1 MGAIVMKQFIDRFKA
16 MEKIANETLAANPEA
31 LVGVSDLPGSE
42 HDAKAP
48 AEAKKDDKEVQQG
61 QPAGATSTDGA
72 VAGGDAKPLNEGKL
86 EMDQAL
92 TNPEQKPLTS
102 DDALTAKT
110 ASAQLM
116 GLVKDLLSDL
126 KGTQKTAGAADA
138 GAQAGQEQK
147 KTDVQTKAAGDCG
160 GCAKP
165 DAKAGECSKAGKCSK
180 DGECAKDG
188 EGECKGDK
196 KKSEPMKIALD
207 DETISKIAAAQATF
221 MLGREAA
228 DTVLKQAAAK
238 DQSVQLSADAAR
250 KLIKDACVKAAQE
263 QGLDPNAAAAAADN
277 AMAAAGLPAEVAAGA
292 GADAGAEA
300 GAAAGAEAGAEAGAG
315 EGGAAAEE
323 MELFPEDVTE
333 EELATAIIDCV
344 SSGELDPDTAK
355 ALVEEIATDGGAAAP
370 SEDEAAAIIAQGLES
385 GQITPEQAQEIATSI
400 ENGGEGGAGAGGEG
414 DAAAE
419 AQGAADAAAAAQD
432 AQDEAQGAA
441 DAEAAM
447 KEAAAHVRKEAIA
460 KVAAAVQEKREQVKK
475 EAAAKEASAQ
485 GAAAQAAGQEA
496 AGNRIM
502 AKVASILKAKNDAK
516 AKAEAAKQA
525 SAGDASYIAGFK
537 KKAEELGVDPAQLAK
552 YMLAR
557 KNAAR

>member
-31 LVGVSDLPGSE
+31 LVGVSKLPGSE
-42 HDAKAP
+42 HDAPAP
-48 AEAKKDDKEVQQG
+48 GEAKKDDKEVQQG

-86 EMDQAL
+86 EMDQPLLNA
-92 TNPEQKPLTS
+92 EQKPLTS
-102 DDALTAKT
+102 GDALTAKT
-110 ASAQLM
+110 ASAQLTN
-116 GLVKDLLSDL
+116 LVKDLLADL
-126 KGTQKTAGAADA
+126 KGTQKT
-138 GAQAGQEQK
+138 
-147 KTDVQTKAAGDCG
+147 AGDCG

-180 DGECAKDG
+180 DGE
-188 EGECKGDK
+188 GECKGNK
-196 KKSEPMKIALD
+196 NKSETMKITLD
-207 DETISKIAAAQATF
+207 DDTISKIAAAQATF

-228 DTVLKQAAAK
+228 EKVLKQADAK
-238 DQSVQLSADAAR
+238 KQDGQLTADAAR

-277 AMAAAGLPAEVAAGA
+277 AMTAAGLPAEVAAGA

-300 GAAAGAEAGAEAGAG
+300 GAAAGAEAGAEAGAV
-315 EGGAAAEE
+315 EGGAAAEGVDI
-323 MELFPEDVTE
+323 FPEDVTE

-355 ALVEEIATDGGAAAP
+355 ALVEEIATDSGAAAP

-385 GQITPEQAQEIATSI
+385 GQITPEQAQEIATAI
-400 ENGGEGGAGAGGEG
+400 ENGGEGGTGAESGAGAGVEG
-414 DAAAE
+414 AAAAE
-419 AQGAADAAAAAQD
+419 AQGAADAAAAVQD

-447 KEAAAHVRKEAIA
+447 KEAAEHVRKGAIA
-460 KVAAAVQEKREQVKK
+460 KIAAAVQAKREQVKK
-475 EAAAKEASAQ
+475 EAAAKAASTQPAGN
-485 GAAAQAAGQEA
+485 GAAGSK
-496 AGNRIM
+496 IM
-502 AKVASILKAKNDAK
+502 AKVASILQAKK
-516 AKAEAAKQA
+516 EASTKMA
-525 SAGDASYIAGFK
+525 SASDEHYIAGFK
-537 KKAEELGVDPAQLAK
+537 KKAEELGVNPAQLAQ

-557 KNAAR
+557 KNSAQ

>member
-31 LVGVSDLPGSE
+31 LVGVSKLPGSE
-42 HDAKAP
+42 HDAPAP
-48 AEAKKDDKEVQQG
+48 GEAKKDDKEVQQG

-86 EMDQAL
+86 EMDQPLLNA
-92 TNPEQKPLTS
+92 EQKPLTS
-102 DDALTAKT
+102 GDALTAKT
-110 ASAQLM
+110 ASAQLTN
-116 GLVKDLLSDL
+116 LVKDLLADL
-126 KGTQKTAGAADA
+126 KGTQKT
-138 GAQAGQEQK
+138 
-147 KTDVQTKAAGDCG
+147 AGDCG

-180 DGECAKDG
+180 DGECSKDGKCAKDC

-196 KKSEPMKIALD
+196 KKVETMKISLD
-207 DETISKIAAAQATF
+207 DDTISKIAAAQATF

-228 DTVLKQAAAK
+228 ETVLKQAAAK

-315 EGGAAAEE
+315 EGGAAAEGA
-323 MELFPEDVTE
+323 ELFPEDVTE

-385 GQITPEQAQEIATSI
+385 GQITPEQAQEIATAI
-400 ENGGEGGAGAGGEG
+400 ENGGEGGAGAGGEV
-414 DAAAE
+414 AADAE

-441 DAEAAM
+441 DAEEAM
-447 KEAAAHVRKEAIA
+447 KEAAAHVRNEAIA
-460 KVAAAVQEKREQVKK
+460 KVASAVHAKREQVKK
-475 EAAAKEASAQ
+475 EAAAH
-485 GAAAQAAGQEA
+485 GAAAQAA
-496 AGNRIM
+496 AGNKIM
-502 AKVASILKAKNDAK
+502 AKVASILQAKNDAK
-516 AKAEAAKQA
+516 AKSETDKQA

-552 YMLAR
+552 YMLSR
-557 KNAAR
+557 KNAAQ

>member
-31 LVGVSDLPGSE
+31 LVGVSKLPGSE
-42 HDAKAP
+42 HDAPAP
-48 AEAKKDDKEVQQG
+48 GEAKKDDKEVQQG
-61 QPAGATSTDGA
+61 QPAGATSTSGA

-86 EMDQAL
+86 EMDQPL
-92 TNPEQKPLTS
+92 TNAEQKPLTS

-110 ASAQLM
+110 ASAQLT

-126 KGTQKTAGAADA
+126 KGTQKTAG
-138 GAQAGQEQK
+138 
-147 KTDVQTKAAGDCG
+147 DCG
-160 GCAKP
+160 GCAKT

-180 DGECAKDG
+180 DGKCNKDG

-196 KKSEPMKIALD
+196 KKEETMKISLD
-207 DETISKIAAAQATF
+207 DDTISKIAAAQATF

-228 DTVLKQAAAK
+228 ETVMKQAAAK

-277 AMAAAGLPAEVAAGA
+277 AMAAAGLPAEVAAVS

-315 EGGAAAEE
+315 ESGAAAEGA
-323 MELFPEDVTE
+323 ELFPEDVTE

-385 GQITPEQAQEIATSI
+385 GQITPEQAQEIATAI
-400 ENGGEGGAGAGGEG
+400 ENGGEGGAGAEADAGGEG
-414 DAAAE
+414 AAAAE
-419 AQGAADAAAAAQD
+419 AQGAADAAAAVQD
-432 AQDEAQGAA
+432 AKDEAQGEA

-447 KEAAAHVRKEAIA
+447 KEAAAHVRNDAIA
-460 KVAAAVQEKREQVKK
+460 KVASAVHAKREQVKK
-475 EAAAKEASAQ
+475 EAAAHGE
-485 GAAAQAAGQEA
+485 AAQAA
-496 AGNRIM
+496 AGNKIM
-502 AKVASILKAKNDAK
+502 AKVASILQEKKDAK
-516 AKAEAAKQA
+516 AKDEAAKQA
-525 SAGDASYIAGFK
+525 SAGDESYIAGFK

-552 YMLAR
+552 YMLSR
-557 KNAAR
+557 KNAAQ

>member
-92 TNPEQKPLTS
+92 TNAEQKPLTS

-138 GAQAGQEQK
+138 GSQAGQEQK

-180 DGECAKDG
+180 DGECSKDGKCAKDC

-196 KKSEPMKIALD
+196 KKAEPMKIALD

-228 DTVLKQAAAK
+228 ETVLKQAAAK

-315 EGGAAAEE
+315 EGGAAAEGA
-323 MELFPEDVTE
+323 ELFPEDVTE

-385 GQITPEQAQEIATSI
+385 GQITPEQAQEIATAI
-400 ENGGEGGAGAGGEG
+400 ENGGEGGAGAGGEV
-414 DAAAE
+414 AADAE

-441 DAEAAM
+441 DAEEAM
-447 KEAAAHVRKEAIA
+447 KEAAAHVRNEAIA
-460 KVAAAVQEKREQVKK
+460 KVASAVHAKREQVKK
-475 EAAAKEASAQ
+475 EAAAH
-485 GAAAQAAGQEA
+485 GAAAQAA
-496 AGNRIM
+496 AGNKIM
-502 AKVASILKAKNDAK
+502 AKVASILQAKNDAK
-516 AKAEAAKQA
+516 AKSETDKQA

-552 YMLAR
+552 YMLSR
-557 KNAAR
+557 KNAAQ